1 MDNGAMR
8 RRYSRHLDRR
18 KAGLESEAS
27 AVEHNMGNYP
37 FNLFLP
43 I

>member
-8 RRYSRHLDRR
+8 RPYSHHLDRR
-18 KAGLESEAS
+18 KGRLEGEAS

-37 FNLFLP
+37 FLL
-43 I
+43 ITK